1 MHVCQLDLSISSR
14 VSLPSPSHLQL
25 VLANTVTVG
34 HNGNGDIESAVSGTG
49 ADICTPSEAIEYDE
63 QIDTALEFMKVIGTG
78 ADIWPTTPTSYVWTK
93 ECAIQD
99 PLLSWFMIPANRDSF
114 AHLSHTFSHMSLN
127 NATFAD
133 ANKEIVFNAA
143 WLNQTTIDAA
153 LHFSPNGLIPPAITG
168 LHNGDVI
175 KAWMD
180 NGIFNVVGD
189 NTRPVLENTVNEYW
203 PLITT
208 VADNGYAGLV
218 VMPRWVST
226 ANTFSPDAP
235 Y

>member
-1 MHVCQLDLSISSR
+1 M
-14 VSLPSPSHLQL
+14 
-25 VLANTVTVG
+25 
-34 HNGNGDIESAVSGTG
+34 
-49 ADICTPSEAIEYDE
+49 
-63 QIDTALEFMKVIGTG
+63 
-78 ADIWPTTPTSYVWTK
+78 

-99 PLLSWFMIPANRDSF
+99 PLLSWFLIPENRDAF

-127 NATFAD
+127 NATYAD

-143 WLNQTTIDAA
+143 WMNQTSIDDA
-153 LHFSPNGLIPPAITG
+153 LHFSINGLIPPAITG

-189 NTRPVLENTVNEYW
+189 NTRPVLENTVNEFW
-203 PLITT
+203 PYITT

-218 VMPRWVST
+218 VMPRWVSLASLT
-226 ANTFSPDAP
+226 RFIGRRG
-235 Y
+235 